1 MKTIIFILTIL
12 LGIGLLAESQT
23 LFIWPVKKMPSY
35 SEVTDFYITT
45 NFLDQN
51 MSATNIGDWNCGRRT
66 YDGHRGIDIEIW
78 PFTWS
83 MMDNNHVAAIAA
95 APGRV
100 VVVSVNRNNENN
112 CNQPGQDS
120 TGNYIAIRH
129 ADSSTSY
136 YFHLRTNSSV
146 VSVGQQV
153 VAGQLL
159 AFVGSSGFSSN
170 PHLHFEVNTRAID
183 FPEANG
189 LIDPYWSNCNIINA
203 TSWWQDQKPYNEPA
217 IVRVMSH
224 GSRPS
229 LTAYDF
235 NPSIGFCRSAEVKN
249 AKASFAPNDS
259 IYIGVAMR
267 DFLQSAGHS
276 FNVKVYNPN
285 GSVLFD
291 ETKTSNAEH
300 VKRYYTFDK
309 KLPSNAAPGTYK
321 AEVSFN
327 GSTGVY
333 FFTVNCPPTENVTG
347 FIFGYK
353 GVKVSSTITS
363 TATLGTGSRML
374 LQAGSQIR
382 LSPGFV
388 AQSGSIMKARINDC
402 NYIE

>member
-1 MKTIIFILTIL
+1 MKTIIFILLIVM
-12 LGIGLLAESQT
+12 GIGMNTKSQT
-23 LFIWPVKKMPSY
+23 LFIWPIKKMPSY
-35 SEVTDFYITT
+35 SEVTDFYITN
-45 NFLDQN
+45 NFVDQN
-51 MSATNIGDWNCGRRT
+51 MAATNIGDFNCRTRT
-66 YDGHRGIDIEIW
+66 YDGHQGIDIDLW

-100 VVVSVNRNNENN
+100 VVVSVHRNNENN
-112 CNQPGQDS
+112 CNQAGQDS

-136 YFHLRTNSSV
+136 YFHLRTNSAQV
-146 VSVGQQV
+146 TVGQQV
-153 VAGQLL
+153 VAGQVL

-170 PHLHFEVNTRAID
+170 PHLHFEVNRNAVI
-183 FPEANG
+183 FPQLAG
-189 LIDPYWSNCNIINA
+189 LIDPYWNTCNILNA
-203 TSWWQDQKPYNEPA
+203 TSWWQSQKPYNEPA

-291 ETKTSNAEH
+291 ETKASNAEH

-321 AEVSFN
+321 VEVSFN
-327 GSTGVY
+327 GTTGVY

-353 GVKVSSTITS
+353 GVKASSTITS
-363 TATLGTGSRML
+363 TATLVTGNRML

-388 AQSGSIMKARINDC
+388 AQPGSIMKARINDC
-402 NYIE
+402 NYVE